1 MSQDK
6 IEITCS
12 FCQAVLRVD
21 QDHAGKRLR
30 CPSCNNISNIPGG
43 PQQQE
48 PPKQKPSMLE
58 PAFDD
63 RPASHAAPGSGG
75 SGNSG
80 GGGLL
85 KIGSSGRGDVIGLVT
100 GIGGIVGNFVC
111 GCLSPLV
118 IVVCA
123 WGLFRSYKSPDGHLK
138 STAIT
143 TNVIALAIA
152 AVRGLLFWTM
162 GF

>member
-21 QDHAGKRLR
+21 QNHAGKRLR

-43 PQQQE
+43 QQE
-48 PPKQKPSMLE
+48 PTSGKASMLE

-63 RPASHAAPGSGG
+63 RPPSHASPAAKDS
-75 SGNSG
+75 

-85 KIGSSGRGDVIGLVT
+85 GIGSSVRGDVIGLVT
-100 GIGGIVGNFVC
+100 GIGGIVGNFIC

-123 WGLFRSYKSPDGHLK
+123 WGLYRSYNSPAGHLK

-143 TNVIALAIA
+143 TNIIALAIA
-152 AVRGLLFWTM
+152 AVRGLLFWLM